1 MSTKKLFLGYCST
14 NYWENILEKSIQNN
28 LTTTYTITIKR
39 QFSVFSRKN
48 SVIEVGRQ
56 YYENVFEVV
65 FHQSCD

>member
-1 MSTKKLFLGYCST
+1 MSTKKLFLGSCST
-14 NYWENILEKSIQNN
+14 NYWENTLEKYIQNN

-48 SVIEVGRQ
+48 SVIQVGRP

-65 FHQSCD
+65 FH

>member
-14 NYWENILEKSIQNN
+14 NYWENTLEKSIQNN

-48 SVIEVGRQ
+48 SVIQVGRQ

-65 FHQSCD
+65 FH